1 MAITKLQD
9 IWDVLANELPRDDW
23 VDLQSIYRIVENKIQ
38 LKEDDFL
45 PSAPT
50 SQEPKWMRNVRNVLQ
65 HRKNNGD
72 IAWDKNGSY
81 MIPTVGITVAND
93 GISIP
98 TKLQYR
104 ISEEGFK
111 RIRESREA
119 IGLAGENW
127 VTEYEKVLLF
137 KNMRPDLANKVA
149 RVSETN
155 IGAGYDILSFETN
168 ENQKYIE
175 VKTTVLSKT
184 EFFISSNELDV
195 AKKLNGNYWIYF
207 VSEIYG
213 NPQLTLIKDPI
224 NEIGS
229 KLKLTPVGYQVEIV
243 G

>member
-1 MAITKLQD
+1 MTITTLQE

-23 VDLQSIYRIVENKIQ
+23 IDLQTIYKIIEANIQ
-38 LKEDDFL
+38 FKDDDFL
-45 PSAPT
+45 PSAPK

-65 HRKNNGD
+65 HRKTNGD

-81 MIPTVGITVAND
+81 MIPTIEITVTND
-93 GISIP
+93 GISTP

-127 VTEYEKVLLF
+127 VAEYEKVFLSN
-137 KNMRPDLANKVA
+137 NMRPDLANKVT
-149 RVSETN
+149 RISETN
-155 IGAGYDILSFETN
+155 VGAGYDILSFETN

-175 VKTTVLSKT
+175 VKTTVLSKA
-184 EFFISSNELDV
+184 EFFISSNELDI

-224 NEIGS
+224 NQMGS
-229 KLKLTPVGYQVEIV
+229 KLKLTPVSFQVEIL